1 MTHISDG
8 YEALEAGT
16 ESGLIYRSNA
26 GFNAPGMNYSLQQLR
41 HFAAVA
47 EAGSLGKAA
56 RLVHVSQPALTKSIH
71 KLEEGLGLQLFD
83 RDGPMRLSAVGREFL
98 MRARRVLA
106 ESAELSLEVTR
117 LTRAASGQVAVGCG
131 PLMPEAFVAPAVA
144 ELIRRRQ
151 APTVTIDIGSW
162 PDFAVMLRSGRLDFF
177 VANIAMLR
185 DEPDLEIAAFPPEP
199 AVWCARPGHPL
210 AGWKGIP
217 AAEFFSY
224 PMAGPAL
231 PGWVD
236 DWFQRQTGATPDA
249 PFRFAVTCS
258 HYPTLKAILHG
269 SDSVSGAI
277 LSVLSR
283 DFQGGTLVPL
293 DVDLPRLTMQAG
305 IVWLRH
311 RTLSPAARALIDSI
325 RRQVESLGR
334 PQAEA
339 AEPRQRR
346 APSRKSGTS
355 MRK

>member
-1 MTHISDG
+1 
-8 YEALEAGT
+8 
-16 ESGLIYRSNA
+16 
-26 GFNAPGMNYSLQQLR
+26 MNYSLQQLR

-98 MRARRVLA
+98 VRARRLLA

-144 ELIRRRQ
+144 ELIRRLQ

-162 PDFAVMLRSGRLDFF
+162 PDFAGMLRAGRLDFF

-199 AVWCARPGHPL
+199 ALWCARPEHPL
-210 AGWKGIP
+210 AGRKDIAP
-217 AAEFFSY
+217 SEFFSY

-236 DWFQRQTGATPDA
+236 DWFQRQTGATPGN

-258 HYPTLKAILHG
+258 HYPALKAVLRT
-269 SDSVSGAI
+269 SDCVSGAI
-277 LSVLSR
+277 WSVLSR
-283 DFQGGTLVPL
+283 DFHDGTLVPL
-293 DVDLPRLTMQAG
+293 DVALPPLTMQAG

-325 RRQVESLGR
+325 RRQVESLAR
-334 PQAEA
+334 PQPATPESR
-339 AEPRQRR
+339 PKR
-346 APSRKSGTS
+346 APSRKGGPST
-355 MRK
+355 RKDRGAG